1 MIFQRN
7 FSSIPIL
14 HITST
19 MHEIRT
25 TINFFDLVTRTL
37 SLRQKLVQHARN
49 TVCNPFRILHFS
61 PACSPAGR
69 RESPKQLFQ
78 SIKTFRERRLTF
90 EQSIFTRC
98 TREEVV
104 AQRWKRANTLRK
116 PSFSSSSFFFRCFF
130 LRFVGYATQ
139 PRFYF
144 AELHSTVFRLFD
156 FHLFFSLPRRDQECA
171 CFCLPFKVVAL
182 FLKFRLNNSTAA
194 GDPPFLPSVFGLK
207 VGGHCGSHQP
217 RCLCRKYR

>member
-1 MIFQRN
+1 
-7 FSSIPIL
+7 
-14 HITST
+14 

-25 TINFFDLVTRTL
+25 TINFFDFVTRTV
-37 SLRQKLVQHARN
+37 SLRQKLVQYARS
-49 TVCNPFRILHFS
+49 TGVILFAYFTS
-61 PACSPAGR
+61 AQNARPRGR
-69 RESPKQLFQ
+69 RGSPKQLFQ

-90 EQSIFTRC
+90 EQSIFRWC

-194 GDPPFLPSVFGLK
+194 GDPPSYLLFSV
-207 VGGHCGSHQP
+207 
-217 RCLCRKYR
+217 